1 MINTLTCCS
10 CVSVGS
16 DVSACIVCTWSR
28 AAARR
33 LCDDF
38 FFFFYRGRSSSLC
51 SFLYKF
57 STSSSSSSSWSTI
70 PVCPSLMCFANRG
83 NTEGTNPSKILC
95 LMFVCVCFV
104 LCEFVSGPISW
115 IFENSWFDG
124 FYAE

>member
-38 FFFFYRGRSSSLC
+38 FFFFTEVALLRCVVFCTSSLHPLLLLLLGPQYQC
-51 SFLYKF
+51 VLALCALL
-57 STSSSSSSSWSTI
+57 TGAI
-70 PVCPSLMCFANRG
+70 PKGL
-83 NTEGTNPSKILC
+83 ILRKY
-95 LMFVCVCFV
+95 CV
-104 LCEFVSGPISW
+104 
-115 IFENSWFDG
+115 
-124 FYAE
+124 